1 MRRAMN
7 VRFWWGGGGRGGQ
20 QLAAVPPPG
29 ARMVGGQNPRNATR
43 PLSGNFLGVIFPA
56 LIIPPRAIR
65 SKQDCS
71 FALLIT
77 SSRCSKG
84 MLDNGHLR
92 AHIRNFSFHSLALL
106 PHDGSLDCRPGK
118 SLIDAS
124 WITFGSYDKCFCL
137 IYVSNVNSHNTIWLV
152 L

>member
-1 MRRAMN
+1 MFGSGGAVVDQAVSSLRRCPGT
-7 VRFWWGGGGRGGQ
+7 RSPDGRWSEPEECHSVALGK
-20 QLAAVPPPG
+20 L
-29 ARMVGGQNPRNATR
+29 PR
-43 PLSGNFLGVIFPA
+43 SDFPA

-77 SSRCSKG
+77 TSRCSKG
-84 MLDNGHLR
+84 MLDIYER
-92 AHIRNFSFHSLALL
+92 ISETFHSVVLL
-106 PHDGSLDCRPGK
+106 PHDGSLDGRPGK
-118 SLIDAS
+118 SLSHIDAS
-124 WITFGSYDKCFCL
+124 WITFGSHDKCFCL

>member
-7 VRFWWGGGGRGGQ
+7 VRFWWGGGGPGGQ

-43 PLSGNFLGVIFPA
+43 PLSGNFLGVIFSA

-77 SSRCSKG
+77 TSRCSKG
-84 MLDNGHLR
+84 MLDICER
-92 AHIRNFSFHSLALL
+92 ISETFHSVVLL
-106 PHDGSLDCRPGK
+106 PHDGSLDGRPGK
-118 SLIDAS
+118 SLSLIDAS
-124 WITFGSYDKCFCL
+124 WITFGSHDKCFCL